1 MTTQGVGDV
10 HNHPRFDPANSPYW
24 EVKANALANLMKLLY
39 TPAQVDAWIDSAPT
53 DEWKSIYE
61 TLKQHEQE
69 ARQK

>member
-1 MTTQGVGDV
+1 MSTQGVGDV

-24 EVKANALANLMKLLY
+24 EVKANALASLMKLIY
-39 TPAQVDAWIDSAPT
+39 TPAQVDAWIDSSPT